1 MPNPILA
8 PLLRWLG
15 RLSYPKLF
23 LVAAALFMANLF
35 IPDPLPFVDELLLGL
50 GTLLISRRKRRPEPK
65 PGKGRVFEG
74 EARRQ

>member
-23 LVAAALFMANLF
+23 LVAGALFVANLF

-74 EARRQ
+74 EARRE